1 MLTSIWKIFIA
12 REIDD
17 KEEPEIVH
25 EGLYASV
32 STMQVM
38 LSHYC
43 RKRNCGKDIRA
54 TFHRVVPPLGNATKI
69 EQVITYAGSTAN
81 GIGREFSINTG
92 ITGQAIRRRKP
103 ITMSSTVGTEAN
115 HRGELVADWG
125 YTETQ
130 EQPLTKG
137 GFSEEAF
144 PELDTPDKQEL
155 GEFNL
160 TQIKNPLNTTN
171 KE

>member
-1 MLTSIWKIFIA
+1 
-12 REIDD
+12 
-17 KEEPEIVH
+17 
-25 EGLYASV
+25 
-32 STMQVM
+32 M

-69 EQVITYAGSTAN
+69 EQVIPYAGSTAN

-103 ITMSSTVGTEAN
+103 ITMSSPVGTEAD

-130 EQPLTKG
+130 AQT
-137 GFSEEAF
+137 
-144 PELDTPDKQEL
+144 
-155 GEFNL
+155 L
-160 TQIKNPLNTTN
+160 TQGRYSAEIGRATCRDSVSRYV
-171 KE
+171 